1 MASNAQVFSTT
12 SEGIC
17 ELVLDSPGR
26 KNALS
31 YALLDDLN
39 EKLGLARD
47 DEARAVILTGSTDA
61 FSAGADF
68 ADLTGTIDDLAMD
81 NAIEQAVNQI
91 RSMPAPVIAAI
102 EGPCMG
108 GAVDIA
114 LACDFLVAS
123 EQSFFEVPAA
133 RLGLLYNPDA
143 VMRWRT
149 RLSGLALR
157 RILLL
162 GERFTAAE
170 AVQAGLVSHLVAEG
184 SALEKARELA
194 QRAAQGTRDAVAAS
208 KGLLVALE
216 SGETNLARWE
226 KIRQKILDSAE
237 RRAAVAGAR
246 ESANKQR

>member
-1 MASNAQVFSTT
+1 
-12 SEGIC
+12 
-17 ELVLDSPGR
+17 
-26 KNALS
+26 
-31 YALLDDLN
+31 
-39 EKLGLARD
+39 
-47 DEARAVILTGSTDA
+47 
-61 FSAGADF
+61 
-68 ADLTGTIDDLAMD
+68 
-81 NAIEQAVNQI
+81 
-91 RSMPAPVIAAI
+91 
-102 EGPCMG
+102 MG

-143 VMRWRT
+143 VMRWRN

-226 KIRQKILDSAE
+226 KIRQKILDSPE